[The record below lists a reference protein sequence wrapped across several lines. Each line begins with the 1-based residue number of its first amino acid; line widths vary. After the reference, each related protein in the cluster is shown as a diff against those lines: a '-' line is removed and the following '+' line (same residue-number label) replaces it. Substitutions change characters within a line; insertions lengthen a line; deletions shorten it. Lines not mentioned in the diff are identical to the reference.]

1 MEVLV
6 KGGGGCGE
14 PVWRGLV
21 RLEMRYTHLR
31 RVVWIGP
38 RARERGGE
46 ASNTCTRCVG
56 IDTCPVGKRREKR
69 EGGGEVDRRLAGFRD
84 RWRTKYGERPDG
96 CFTEAKGH
104 QRDGGSCVNKPVAV
118 KEKEGVTY
126 GRGGVGGGG
135 RAG

>member
-1 MEVLV
+1 MWRACMAWTGPIRNALHSSETCGLDWAESPRE
-6 KGGGGCGE
+6 GGGGLQHVHTVCRNRHV
-14 PVWRGLV
+14 P
-21 RLEMRYTHLR
+21 R
-31 RVVWIGP
+31 RQ
-38 RARERGGE
+38 EE
-46 ASNTCTRCVG
+46 
-56 IDTCPVGKRREKR
+56 REKR
-69 EGGGEVDRRLAGFRD
+69 GGGEVDRRLAGFRD

-104 QRDGGSCVNKPVAV
+104 KRDGGSCMNKPVAV